1 MATYESYKSV
11 AADQIPAGGITA
23 AKISNDARH
32 CYCTKWFYGDPDR
45 CSPGCCCLWTVPT
58 GVRRLFWEAW
68 GAGGNGHG
76 ACSCDRCHHYAGAG
90 GGYYNSKMIS
100 TAAGCQYTV
109 CAAGVYRCL
118 SIECVGCKGCD
129 SYVNGFNLS
138 NFCAIGGDTGRA
150 ETSWANPCFSYW
162 SCCVAPVANGG
173 DFGMGTHIG
182 SWSGPFNCHCH
193 CLTTMPT
200 AAPFMGGQVEQPINV
215 CWMRCGCWTVP
226 FGHGAQGAMSS
237 YCGSSCCGQG
247 GTGGAGVVKVTYT

>member
-1 MATYESYKSV
+1 MATYASYKSV

-173 DFGMGTHIG
+173 DFGMGNHIG